1 MEEGVY
7 NAFDFKRRDGQ
18 RNTHWNRQEA
28 VMSSNPGVH
37 LLTRSF
43 GPIVLISLPIIN
55 AFCCVLVFDSNIY
68 SRFIVLLLKPSG
80 L

>member
-1 MEEGVY
+1 MHLILREETV
-7 NAFDFKRRDGQ
+7 KE
-18 RNTHWNRQEA
+18 THIGTGKIEA